1 MKYLKPFNESKVD
14 KPNIKK
20 YDIDGFVIYQGR
32 DAVSNDYITFEMS
45 DPDDYWFHAKGVPGS
60 HLLLKVKDRLPTD
73 DIIKSVAK
81 IAAKNS
87 KSPEDNVLVVYCKKK
102 FVSKK
107 KEMKPGQVIV
117 DYKNSYEIYSFKK

>member
-20 YDIDGFVIYQGR
+20 YDIDGFIVYQGR

-60 HLLLKVKDRLPTD
+60 HVLLKVKDRLPTD
-73 DIIKSVAK
+73 DIIKSVSK

-87 KSPEDNVLVVYCKKK
+87 KSPDDSLL
-102 FVSKK
+102 
-107 KEMKPGQVIV
+107 
-117 DYKNSYEIYSFKK
+117 